1 VFLTAIA
8 TAPTVHGGE
17 LRRAV
22 TAHRAG
28 GPIVIDGRLD
38 EPDWQQAAQHTR
50 FLAYSA
56 PGVQLADPQ
65 TTMQVLFDD
74 RAIYF
79 GFVAMEPLMDR
90 LRAAVAE
97 PNADIE
103 VYSDDSIELMLAPD
117 PGADRYFHFVF
128 NALGNYGD
136 RLMQHAGAAAD
147 ASWHAGLDS
156 AGSRGP
162 DRYTVEVRIPFS
174 QLEFSVKV
182 GTTWRFQVARNRRV
196 LTGQPTISVFSKCTS
211 GFHCPDEF
219 AELNGMDA
227 DLRRYL
233 CRVTS
238 FQTKEIFGATADG
251 SRARGEV
258 YVENRSGAFVAF
270 EVTGKAWHGSAKP
283 ATFSARGGL
292 ASGDSRSFPVEFV
305 VPQDGDYRMAIELRR
320 LPEREVL
327 QTRQMTVSTSS
338 TPMKMVMRRPYYR
351 QAIYPDQDI
360 REIEVSL
367 MSTLPPATWR
377 GKALRLCIVADDGR
391 KLANVDHRDLAKL
404 DRRWSLAVPRLPQG
418 EYRVRAQIMDGPR
431 EVARAERKLRVIR
444 QTPFFYRVD
453 EHGRLIR
460 NGRPL
465 LLLGIEGGFD
475 FERLAAWGFNYTTLI
490 GHYRKTRT
498 ELVELVE
505 RASRHGMMVGFNV
518 ADWTV
523 KDTWRHQPLPPE
535 HRKRLA
541 EMVELSRGIEAIA
554 MWMLRD
560 EPECYNVLPELL
572 EDTYRTLWEADPLR
586 PVGITNCS
594 LTGLLTYARAADIR
608 RPDPYPGFWDDGSW
622 FQEPTFVSDRVDQ
635 IFSTPANRQICALPI
650 LQAFG
655 HGDTRPRRSGPSFAA
670 LRNMTWLAVVH
681 GARGMSFYSWNGI
694 MGSPG
699 LRVGMPALLKEIR
712 ALEPFILAVDAV
724 EAQAESPHV
733 HVLARRHGDHVTV
746 CAVNVTQKPVQ
757 TTIRISFHGA
767 GFQPAVRRKPR
778 QVTNLPHEK
787 TADPD
792 RAEYPSL
799 DEPRLHV
806 VSEGRSVQAKDGRF
820 EDTFGAVGVHI
831 YTTDPKLGAAL
842 EGLSQIQAA
851 VAAEDRRRTK
861 PNNLAFYRRQRR
873 VNFSPNAR
881 IRKAHTPFDGY
892 EEGYGW
898 MPVAQNLRDENP
910 VWLEVEFDTPQ
921 QVGRVRAVVRR
932 IEQYE
937 LSVYDGHAW
946 RTLEFTTQD
955 RLDQQKLCR
964 LFDTAATLSPPLSVS
979 KVRFSV
985 PRSTTGNMWWSLQEL
1000 EVFAPETEK
1009 QE

>member
-1 VFLTAIA
+1 MPLEGAIMRRIMRTVSRVVFLTAIA
-8 TAPTVHGGE
+8 TAPTVHGGG

-28 GPIVIDGRLD
+28 GPIVINGRLD
-38 EPDWQQAAQHTR
+38 EPDWRQAAQHTQ

-56 PGVQLADPQ
+56 PSAQLADPQ
-65 TTMQVLFDD
+65 TTVQVLFDD
-74 RAIYF
+74 RAVYF

-90 LRAAVAE
+90 LRTAVAE
-97 PNADIE
+97 PDADIE

-174 QLEFSVKV
+174 QLELSPKV
-182 GTTWRFQVARNRRV
+182 GATWRFQVARNRRV
-196 LTGQPTISVFSKCTS
+196 LTGRPSISVFSKCTS

-227 DLRRYL
+227 ELRRYL

-238 FQTKEIFGATADG
+238 FQTKEISSTTAG
-251 SRARGEV
+251 GFRAMGEV

-270 EVTGKAWHGSAKP
+270 EVTGKAWHGSVKP
-283 ATFSARGGL
+283 ATFGARGGL
-292 ASGDSRSFPVEFV
+292 ASGDSRSFPVQFV

-320 LPEREVL
+320 LPERDVL
-327 QTRQMTVSTSS
+327 QTRQMTVSISS
-338 TPMKMVMRRPYYR
+338 TPLKMIMRRPYYR
-351 QAIYPDQDI
+351 QAVYPDQDI

-377 GKALRLCIVADDGR
+377 GKTLRLCIAGNDGR
-391 KLANVDHRDLAKL
+391 ELANVDHRNLVKL

-418 EYRVRAQIMDGPR
+418 DYHVRARIMDGPR
-431 EVARAERKLRVIR
+431 EVARAEQKLRVIR
-444 QTPFFYRVD
+444 QAPFFYRVD

-465 LLLGIEGGFD
+465 LLVGIEGGFD

-498 ELVELVE
+498 ELVELVD

-523 KDTWRHQPLPPE
+523 KDTWRRQPLPPE
-535 HRKRLA
+535 HRKRLV
-541 EMVELSRGIEAIA
+541 EMVELSRGIEDIA

-572 EDTYRTLWEADPLR
+572 EDTYRALREADPLR

-594 LTGLLTYARAADIR
+594 LTGLLMYARAADIR

-622 FQEPTFVSDRVDQ
+622 FQGPTFVSDRVHQ
-635 IFSTPANRQICALPI
+635 IFNTPADRQICALPI

-694 MGSPG
+694 MGSPD

-712 ALEPFILAVDAV
+712 SLEPFILAVEAV
-724 EAQAESPHV
+724 EVAAESPHV
-733 HVLARRHGDHVTV
+733 HVLARRHGDHVTI

-757 TTIRISFHGA
+757 TTISI
-767 GFQPAVRRKPR
+767 
-778 QVTNLPHEK
+778 
-787 TADPD
+787 
-792 RAEYPSL
+792 PSL
-799 DEPRLHV
+799 DESRLHV
-806 VSEGRSVQAKDGRF
+806 VSEGRSVHATDGRF
-820 EDTFGAVGVHI
+820 ADTFGAVGVHI

-842 EGLSQIQAA
+842 EGLRQIRDA
-851 VAAEDRRRTK
+851 VAAEDKRRTK
-861 PNNLAFYRRQRR
+861 PNNLAFYRRERR
-873 VNFSPNAR
+873 VNFSPNAK

-898 MPVAQNLRDENP
+898 MPVAQNLQDENP
-910 VWLEVEFDTPQ
+910 IWLEVEFDTPQ

-937 LSVYDGHAW
+937 LSVYDGQAW
-946 RTLEFTTQD
+946 HTLECTTQD
-955 RLDQQKLCR
+955 RLDRQRLCR
-964 LFDTAATLSPPLSVS
+964 LFETAATLSPPLSVS
-979 KVRFSV
+979 KVRFTV

-1000 EVFAPETEK
+1000 EVFAPEAEK
-1009 QE
+1009 QK